1 MGMLCRELC
10 EEARPTEVRQAAGVA
25 LKNALVAKD
34 PQLRQ
39 EYARRW
45 LTVEPSVRDQMKLQL
60 SNALGAR
67 DYRAG
72 TAAAQATSAIAF
84 VELPV
89 GGWPN
94 LLETLLTNAAS
105 ANENMRRCTL
115 EAIGFICEE
124 IEPRVL
130 KSQSN
135 VIMTVVVNGLRAS
148 ETSMAVR
155 AAAARAMFNCL
166 EFARD
171 NFDTDGERDMIMNV
185 VCTAT
190 QAGDESIVLPAFECL
205 VRIMQLYYEKMGPY
219 MQHAIARL
227 TIESI
232 KSPDEAI
239 KLQGIEFWSTVCD
252 IEIILQEDEL
262 ADEPPRPYYSK
273 SALPHLLPA
282 LLESL
287 RHEEEHDE
295 DEWNPAMAA
304 GTCLGLLSE
313 CVKDDIFKG
322 NVVMSFV
329 IQNVQSPD
337 WRCREAAVMAFG
349 SVMDGPS
356 MESMS
361 HYLSSALPV
370 MLGMLAD
377 TFVAVRD
384 SAAWTLGRL
393 IDFFHELVP
402 MDMIPRLTSV
412 LTMGLKDAPRV
423 AVNCCWSL
431 MSMFIH
437 LGDDSSVTG
446 ESLPGSGC
454 AFFTSN
460 EFALVAQGLF
470 EAAQRPD
477 ADEHNLRSAA
487 YQSLANVVLYAPV
500 ECAPAIRKLQE
511 AIIGKLGESQSL
523 ADLIV
528 GVEDRMRY
536 SELQSHLCTVL
547 QSSVKKL
554 GRPTMEHAS
563 SIMTCVLSIFA
574 NAARGRGSA
583 TELEDAL
590 LLVGT
595 LIEELESDFA
605 HFMVSFSP
613 LLYGAI
619 QNHAEY
625 HLCTVAVGVVGDLGR
640 ALGPSL
646 LGSCDQ
652 LMMLLLEALQDP
664 ALARD
669 VKPHVV
675 SAIGDIATGVGAAFV
690 KYLPSTMGLFAQ
702 AGAITTVDEE
712 DFDEVDFVCQLR
724 ESLLEAY
731 ICIVQGLKDD
741 QEAVGV
747 LSSYVEQIMRFV
759 QATGSDPQRTDIMVR
774 AAIGLVG
781 DLTDTYKG
789 QLRPMLASPWVAQL
803 INVGSEVSES
813 TRSVANWTQS
823 LVRSVV

>member
-1 MGMLCRELC
+1 
-10 EEARPTEVRQAAGVA
+10 
-25 LKNALVAKD
+25 
-34 PQLRQ
+34 
-39 EYARRW
+39 
-45 LTVEPSVRDQMKLQL
+45 
-60 SNALGAR
+60 
-67 DYRAG
+67 
-72 TAAAQATSAIAF
+72 
-84 VELPV
+84 
-89 GGWPN
+89 
-94 LLETLLTNAAS
+94 
-105 ANENMRRCTL
+105 
-115 EAIGFICEE
+115 
-124 IEPRVL
+124 
-130 KSQSN
+130 
-135 VIMTVVVNGLRAS
+135 
-148 ETSMAVR
+148 
-155 AAAARAMFNCL
+155 
-166 EFARD
+166 
-171 NFDTDGERDMIMNV
+171 
-185 VCTAT
+185 
-190 QAGDESIVLPAFECL
+190 
-205 VRIMQLYYEKMGPY
+205 
-219 MQHAIARL
+219 
-227 TIESI
+227 
-232 KSPDEAI
+232 
-239 KLQGIEFWSTVCD
+239 
-252 IEIILQEDEL
+252 
-262 ADEPPRPYYSK
+262 
-273 SALPHLLPA
+273 
-282 LLESL
+282 
-287 RHEEEHDE
+287 
-295 DEWNPAMAA
+295 MAA
-304 GTCLGLLSE
+304 GTCLGLLAE
-313 CVKDDIFKG
+313 CVKDDIFQG
-322 NVVMSFV
+322 NVVMGFV
-329 IQNVQSPD
+329 SQNIQSPD

-356 MESMS
+356 MEAMS

-370 MLGMLAD
+370 MLGTLAD
-377 TFVAVRD
+377 TSVAVRD

-402 MDMIPRLTSV
+402 EDMFPRLTSV

-446 ESLPGSGC
+446 ESLSKGSH
-454 AFFTSN
+454 APFTLN
-460 EFALVAQGLF
+460 EFAPVAQGLF
-470 EAAQRPD
+470 ETAQRSD

-500 ECAPAIRKLQE
+500 ESAPAIRKLQE
-511 AIIGKLGESQSL
+511 TIIGKLGESQSL

-528 GVEDRMRY
+528 GIEDRIRY
-536 SELQSHLCTVL
+536 SELQSHLCAVL
-547 QSSVKKL
+547 QGSVKKL
-554 GRPTMEHAS
+554 GRPTMEQADLV
-563 SIMTCVLSIFA
+563 MTCVFSIFA

-595 LIEELESDFA
+595 LIEELGSGFA
-605 HFMVSFSP
+605 HFAVSFSP

-625 HLCTVAVGVVGDLGR
+625 HLCMVAVGVVGDLAR

-652 LMMLLLEALQDP
+652 LMVLLLEALQDP

-690 KYLPSTMGLFAQ
+690 KYLPPTMGLFAQ
-702 AGAITTVDEE
+702 AGTITCDSE

-759 QATGSDPQRTDIMVR
+759 QAVGSDSQRTDIMIR
-774 AAIGLVG
+774 AAIGLIG

-789 QLRPMLASPWVAQL
+789 QLRPILVNPWVTQL
-803 INVGSEVSES
+803 IDVGGDVSES